1 MVQKQEYHLLLGSV
15 CFESSSRE
23 KRNVRILLFSR
34 FFVSHLYMMF
44 TEKYATATT
53 TTDPY
58 LTLPQVYESNSVR
71 SYRHCL
77 NSVSNMFLLK
87 KL

>member
-1 MVQKQEYHLLLGSV
+1 MLQKQEYHLLLGSV

-53 TTDPY
+53 LQIRISHFPKFTRAI
-58 LTLPQVYESNSVR
+58 VWEAIGIA
-71 SYRHCL
+71 
-77 NSVSNMFLLK
+77 
-87 KL
+87 